1 VIQNGNATNAI
12 TDGENEMMIRPLKK
26 YTIKEWKKLSN
37 LQETLCKK
45 FDIVLIDHKT
55 KKELFF
61 HILDKINL
69 KNMNKGIET
78 FNKIIQDFGGS
89 MEQLTSELNETSK
102 NNIKIWSESKE
113 SQTKKSKDQIN
124 LEKLWG
130 VKDD

>member
-1 VIQNGNATNAI
+1 
-12 TDGENEMMIRPLKK
+12 MMIRPLKK

-45 FDIVLIDHKT
+45 FDIILIDHKT